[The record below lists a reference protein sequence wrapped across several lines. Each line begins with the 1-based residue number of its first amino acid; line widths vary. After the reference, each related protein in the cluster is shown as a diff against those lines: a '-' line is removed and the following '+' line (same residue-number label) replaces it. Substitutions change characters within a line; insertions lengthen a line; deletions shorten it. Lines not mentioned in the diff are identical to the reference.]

1 MTTNAN
7 APISNPIMMIA
18 KDEELSTVLFLHK
31 VMAERL
37 DLPQSIDFM
46 FTQHLVRQRYQLLV
60 FPIGLS
66 QSMKEKLPLREWQ
79 LKKQPVALMQVVWVA
94 LVYASAKTRERRAK
108 RLRTWTRSIC
118 YIILKIIDR
127 TTIFIEMWPSFGQK

>member
-37 DLPQSIDFM
+37 DLP
-46 FTQHLVRQRYQLLV
+46 
-60 FPIGLS
+60 
-66 QSMKEKLPLREWQ
+66 
-79 LKKQPVALMQVVWVA
+79 
-94 LVYASAKTRERRAK
+94 
-108 RLRTWTRSIC
+108 
-118 YIILKIIDR
+118 
-127 TTIFIEMWPSFGQK
+127 